1 MYSEID
7 IKTMFGKLEAK
18 VDEKLKAKVDAKVV
32 EKLEAKVEK
41 SDGKLE
47 RLNKKLMTMQEYIGE

>member
-1 MYSEID
+1 LYSEID
-7 IKTMFGKLEAK
+7 IKTMFG
-18 VDEKLKAKVDAKVV
+18 KLKAKVDAKVV

>member
-1 MYSEID
+1 
-7 IKTMFGKLEAK
+7 MFGKLEAK